1 MFQDKPLIMVESSEA
16 LHDLVAKLRDLPVI
30 GVDTEADSFHHYQEK
45 LCLVQISDLEAD
57 YIVDPLKVD
66 DLSPLKEVLE
76 DPDIVIIL
84 HGGDYDVVSLKRDF
98 GIHINNIFDTMIAG
112 QFLGLPKIG
121 LADLIGRYFGHSID
135 KKYQRHDWARRPLE
149 PEHLDYA
156 RGDTHFLLALREVM
170 RRRLKQKRRM
180 RAHKEECEWLA
191 RRSWNGRTNT
201 EADFHRVK
209 GSNKLDD
216 ASLKVLRAVW
226 TYRDDQ
232 ARSMDRPSFKVLPG
246 PILLQLALKKPTD
259 EDALAKVMRPGSSMH
274 RKHGAALL
282 EAVKAGMADE
292 RPLPPPAKK
301 VQADREPLP
310 PSSPGAPGVDRLFG
324 PLKDWRNRVVK
335 TKGLA
340 PVVVANNSLLKDVAK
355 VAPRTLQD
363 LADIPGVRRW
373 QVKEFGDEILS
384 VIDEVCESAPPPDP
398 EKPKAKSRRRR
409 RRRRSSGSGATA

>member
-1 MFQDKPLIMVESSEA
+1 MFADTPLHMIEDDEA
-16 LHDLVAKLRDLPVI
+16 LVALVEKLRTRDVI

-45 LCLVQISDLEAD
+45 LCLVQISDLEGD
-57 YIVDPLKVD
+57 YIVDPLKVE
-66 DLSPLKEVLE
+66 DLSPLKSVLE
-76 DPDIVIIL
+76 DPKVVIIL

-121 LADLIGRYFGHSID
+121 LADLIGRYFGHAID

-170 RRRLKQKRRM
+170 SRRLKQKKRLA
-180 RAHKEECEWLA
+180 AHKEECEWLSK
-191 RRSWNGRTNT
+191 RSWNGRTNT
-201 EADFHRVK
+201 DGDFHRVK

-216 ASLKVLRAVW
+216 GSLRVLRAVW
-226 TYRDDQ
+226 KYRDDQ
-232 ARSMDRPSFKVLPG
+232 ARKMDRPSFKVLPG
-246 PILLQLALKKPTD
+246 PVLLQLAQKKPAD

-282 EAVKAGMADE
+282 EAVQAGVADE
-292 RPLPPPAKK
+292 RPLPPVPKK
-301 VQADREPLP
+301 ASANREPLP
-310 PSSPGAPGVDRLFG
+310 APSPGAPGVDRLFG
-324 PLKDWRNRVVK
+324 PLKDWRNRVVSS
-335 TKGLA
+335 KGLA
-340 PVVVANNSLLKDVAK
+340 PVVVANNTLLKDVAK

-373 QVKEFGDEILS
+373 QVKEFGDDILG
-384 VIDEVCESAPPPDP
+384 VIDAVCDKAPAPEEASA
-398 EKPKAKSRRRR
+398 KPKRRRR
-409 RRRRSSGSGATA
+409 RRRRSTGSSANA